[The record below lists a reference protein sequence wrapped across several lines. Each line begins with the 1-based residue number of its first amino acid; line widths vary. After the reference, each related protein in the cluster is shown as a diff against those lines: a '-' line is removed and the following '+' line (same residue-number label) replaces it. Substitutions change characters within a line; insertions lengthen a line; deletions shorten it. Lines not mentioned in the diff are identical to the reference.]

1 MGKKKEQSGT
11 LDLFSVAAST
21 TSHTEDESRKKTKDK
36 PVETEQ
42 KVYCADCE
50 HFVRDT
56 DGISRTINGEYFM
69 GVSDIGCD
77 PDNTF
82 NPIKGTAKIFAD
94 KPRKCETF
102 KKIPIK

>member
-1 MGKKKEQSGT
+1 MAKKKKESKQT
-11 LDLFSVAAST
+11 
-21 TSHTEDESRKKTKDK
+21 
-36 PVETEQ
+36 VEQ
-42 KVYCADCE
+42 PKVYCGECR

-56 DGISRTINGEYFM
+56 SGISRTIDGEYFM

-94 KPRKCETF
+94 KARKCEHYD
-102 KKIPIK
+102 KRRV

>member
-21 TSHTEDESRKKTKDK
+21 TSHTEDDSRKKTKDK

-69 GVSDIGCD
+69 GICTEGLY
-77 PDNTF
+77 PDT
-82 NPIKGTAKIFAD
+82 PKKQFAD
-94 KPRKCETF
+94 KARKCEHYD
-102 KKIPIK
+102 KRRV